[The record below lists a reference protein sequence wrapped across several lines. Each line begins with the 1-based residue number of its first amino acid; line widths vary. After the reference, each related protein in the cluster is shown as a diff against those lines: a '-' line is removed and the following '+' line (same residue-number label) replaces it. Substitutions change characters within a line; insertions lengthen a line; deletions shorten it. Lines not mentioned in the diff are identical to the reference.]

1 MLREDSFEL
10 LFFSFFSYQRMNPIA
25 VGEPHQLW
33 HRQRVFA
40 LTSKIIFHVPQELPP
55 DFRVFLVPG
64 QCIQMILVILLLFI
78 HCHIQV
84 HFGGVRNVNIRM
96 NTHGGLAVNFTC
108 IAIITRTF
116 HYLII

>member
-1 MLREDSFEL
+1 MLFYKLNIRNVKREDWL
-10 LFFSFFSYQRMNPIA
+10 DFFSFFFSYQRMNPIA

-33 HRQRVFA
+33 HHQRVFA

-55 DFRVFLVPG
+55 DFRAFLVPE

-84 HFGGVRNVNIRM
+84 HFGGVRNISKV
-96 NTHGGLAVNFTC
+96 TGSFEGL
-108 IAIITRTF
+108 
-116 HYLII
+116 

>member
-78 HCHIQV
+78 HRHIQV
-84 HFGGVRNVNIRM
+84 HFGGVRNISNVI
-96 NTHGGLAVNFTC
+96 GSFEGL
-108 IAIITRTF
+108 
-116 HYLII
+116 